1 MENWY
6 SAMRRVLITILC
18 LISWTEAKF
27 YLIEVEDKEVRAGDS
42 GSDYS
47 DNDYSPPGKS
57 HYYLIVSLYRL
68 HQMRFEWRPRLRNE
82 IVTIGSCRLVG
93 Y

>member
-6 SAMRRVLITILC
+6 SVMRGLLITILC
-18 LISWTEAKF
+18 LICWTEAKF

-47 DNDYSPPGKS
+47 DTDYSPPGKS
-57 HYYLIVSLYRL
+57 NCLIVSSYRL
-68 HQMRFEWRPRLRNE
+68 HKMRFEWRPRLRDE